1 MKKLIS
7 SVLLLS
13 LLLSCLLLS
22 GCHGELVEAD
32 TAARP
37 EYESAFTMPESF
49 DESRKITITF
59 WAKNDSNKTQVEI
72 YRRAE
77 ADFEKLYPN
86 VDVNIRFYTDY
97 GSIYNDVITNIP
109 TKTTPNVCITYPDH
123 IATYMTGKN
132 VVLPLEE
139 LAADPNYG
147 LGGAA
152 LKFDSPAREELVPQF
167 YDECQIGGVLY
178 ALPFMRSTEACYVNK
193 TFVEKLGFELPETLT
208 WDFVWEVSEAALEK
222 DASGRFLVN
231 GQEKMIPFI
240 YKSTDNMMIQMLRQ
254 KGAGYSTAEGEVL
267 LFNETTK
274 ELLLEIAQHA
284 RSRAFSTFK
293 ISSYPANWLNAGQ
306 CIFAVDSTAG
316 ATWIGTDAP
325 LLDIPPEQLVEF
337 ETVVMTVPQF
347 DPENPKMISQ
357 GPSVCLF
364 YKDDPQE
371 VLASWLFTQF
381 LLTNDTQ
388 IAYSETEGYVPVT
401 LKAQQ
406 DPVYQDYLAR
416 SGEDNQEHYRI
427 KIEAAELLMA
437 NTANT
442 FTTPVFQGSTSVR
455 DAAGLLI
462 ENVTKAERRKQPV
475 DEKSLDQLRTDAC
488 SLYQLNPSAPGW
500 TAQADAS
507 AELTSSPG
515 AGEQGPLPTASRVLL
530 GTLAA
535 VWVLIGLVYGYS
547 ALKRR
552 RERHKKFT

>member
-1 MKKLIS
+1 MKRPISLI
-7 SVLLLS
+7 LLLAM
-13 LLLSCLLLS
+13 LLGCLLLS
-22 GCHGELVEAD
+22 GCHGELVDAGKSSEL
-32 TAARP
+32 
-37 EYESAFTMPESF
+37 SFTVPESF
-49 DESRKITITF
+49 DESRRITVTF
-59 WAKNDSNKTQVEI
+59 WAKNDSNKVQVGI
-72 YRRAE
+72 YRQAE
-77 ADFEKLYPN
+77 EDFEALYPN
-86 VDVNIRFYTDY
+86 VDVNIRYYTDY

-132 VVLPLEE
+132 VVMPLEE

-152 LKFDSPAREELVPQF
+152 LKFDSPAAEELVPQF
-167 YDECQIGGVLY
+167 YQECRIGGELY

-193 TFVEKLGFELPETLT
+193 TFVEKLGFELPEMLT
-208 WDFVWEVSEAALEK
+208 WDFVWQVSEAALEK
-222 DASGRFLVN
+222 DGAGRFLVN

-254 KGAGYSTAEGEVL
+254 KGAGYSTEDGEVL
-267 LFNETTK
+267 IFNETTK

-337 ETVVMTVPQF
+337 ETAVLPIPQY
-347 DPENPKMISQ
+347 DPENPRMISQ

-371 VLASWLFTQF
+371 VLASWLFAQF

-406 DPVYQDYLAR
+406 DPAYQDYLAR
-416 SGEDNQEHYRI
+416 SGEDNKEHYRI

-462 ENVTKAERRKQPV
+462 ETVTKNERRKQPV
-475 DEKSLDQLRTDAC
+475 DDKSLDQLRTEAC

-500 TAQADAS
+500 TAQADAAADS
-507 AELTSSPG
+507 AAISGG
-515 AGEQGPLPTASRVLL
+515 ADQGPLPTASRVLL

>member
-1 MKKLIS
+1 MKKLVT

-49 DESRKITITF
+49 DESRKITVTF

-72 YRRAE
+72 YRQAE

-193 TFVEKLGFELPETLT
+193 TYVEKLGYELPEILT
-208 WDFVWEVSEAALEK
+208 WDFVWEVSEAATAK
-222 DASGRFLVN
+222 DSDGKTFLVN
-231 GQEKMIPFI
+231 GQQKMIPFI

-254 KGAGYSTAEGEVL
+254 KGAGFTTEAGEVL
-267 LFNETTK
+267 LFNPDTREI
-274 ELLLEIAQHA
+274 LLEIAKHA
-284 RSRAFSTFK
+284 GSRAFSTFS
-293 ISSYPANWLNAGQ
+293 ISSYPGNWLNAGQ

-316 ATWIGTDAP
+316 ATWMGTDAP
-325 LLDIPPEQLVEF
+325 LLDIPEEQLVDF
-337 ETVVMTVPQF
+337 EMVVLPVPQF
-347 DPENPKMISQ
+347 DPEHPQMISQ
-357 GPSVCLF
+357 GPSVCVF
-364 YKDDPQE
+364 WKDDSQE
-371 VLASWLFTQF
+371 VLASWLFAQF
-381 LLTNDTQ
+381 LLTNSVQ
-388 IAYSETEGYVPVT
+388 IAYAETEGYVPVT

-406 DPVYQDYLAR
+406 DPAYQDYLSRA
-416 SGEDNQEHYRI
+416 GEDNDLYYSV
-427 KIEAAELLMA
+427 KIQAAQLLMA
-437 NTANT
+437 NTENT
-442 FTTPVFQGSTSVR
+442 FTTPVFNGSTAVR
-455 DAAGLLI
+455 NAAGVLI
-462 ENVTKAERRKQPV
+462 ENVCKSERRRQPV
-475 DEKSLDQLRTDAC
+475 DDAFLDQLRTEVC
-488 SLYQLNPSAPGW
+488 SRYELEPAAPGW
-500 TAQADAS
+500 TAGS
-507 AELTSSPG
+507 GKTGGE
-515 AGEQGPLPTASRVLL
+515 AGELQEPLPGTARALL
-530 GTLAA
+530 ITLAV
-535 VWVLIGLVYGYS
+535 VWVLIGLAYGYS
-547 ALKRR
+547 ALKRK
-552 RERHKKFT
+552 REKKKS

>member
-1 MKKLIS
+1 MKKLVT

-37 EYESAFTMPESF
+37 EYESSFTVPESF
-49 DESRKITITF
+49 DESRKITVTF

-72 YRRAE
+72 YRQAE

-167 YDECQIGGVLY
+167 YDECHIGGVLY

-193 TFVEKLGFELPETLT
+193 TYVEKLGYELPEILT
-208 WDFVWEVSEAALEK
+208 WDFVWEVSEAATAK
-222 DASGRFLVN
+222 DSDGKTFLVN
-231 GQEKMIPFI
+231 GQQKMIPFI

-254 KGAGYSTAEGEVL
+254 KGAGFTTEAGEVL
-267 LFNETTK
+267 LFNPDTREI
-274 ELLLEIAQHA
+274 LLEIAKHA
-284 RSRAFSTFK
+284 GSRAFSTFS
-293 ISSYPANWLNAGQ
+293 ISSYPGNWLNAGQ

-316 ATWIGTDAP
+316 ATWMGTDAP
-325 LLDIPPEQLVEF
+325 LLDIPEEELVEF
-337 ETVVMTVPQF
+337 ETVVLPVPQF
-347 DPENPKMISQ
+347 DPANPKMISQ
-357 GPSVCLF
+357 GPSVCVF

-381 LLTNDTQ
+381 LLTNSVQ
-388 IAYSETEGYVPVT
+388 IPYAETEGYVPVT
-401 LKAQQ
+401 LKARQ
-406 DPVYQDYLAR
+406 DPGYQDYLDRA
-416 SGEDNQEHYRI
+416 GEDNREHYRT
-427 KIEAAELLMA
+427 KIDATRLLLE
-437 NTANT
+437 NTENT
-442 FTTPVFQGSTSVR
+442 FTTPVFRGSPSVR
-455 DAAGLLI
+455 DAAGTLI
-462 ENVTKAERRKQPV
+462 ESVCKSERAGKTV
-475 DEKSLDQLRTDAC
+475 DTALLNKIFSETR
-488 SLYQLNPSAPGW
+488 SLYQLDQIQAEHIDTSAP
-500 TAQADAS
+500 
-507 AELTSSPG
+507 
-515 AGEQGPLPTASRVLL
+515 LPAAALALL
-530 GTLAA
+530 ATLAA
-535 VWVLIGLVYGYS
+535 VWVLIGLVSGYS
-547 ALKRR
+547 ALKRKR
-552 RERHKKFT
+552 AKEKS

>member
-193 TFVEKLGFELPETLT
+193 TFVEKLGFELPEMLT
-208 WDFVWEVSEAALEK
+208 WDFVWQVSEAALEK
-222 DASGRFLVN
+222 DSAGRFLVN

-254 KGAGYSTAEGEVL
+254 KGAGFTTEAGEVL
-267 LFNETTK
+267 LFNPDTREI
-274 ELLLEIAQHA
+274 LLEIAVHA
-284 RSRAFSTFK
+284 RSRAFSTFS
-293 ISSYPANWLNAGQ
+293 ISSYPGNWLNAGQ

-316 ATWIGTDAP
+316 ATWMGTDAP
-325 LLDIPPEQLVEF
+325 LLDIPEEQLVDF
-337 ETVVMTVPQF
+337 EMVVLPVPQF
-347 DPENPKMISQ
+347 DPEHPQMISQ
-357 GPSVCLF
+357 GPSVCVF
-364 YKDDPQE
+364 WKDDPQE
-371 VLASWLFTQF
+371 VLASWLFAQF
-381 LLTNDTQ
+381 LLTNSVQ
-388 IAYSETEGYVPVT
+388 IAYAETEGYVPVT

-406 DPVYQDYLAR
+406 DPAYQDYLSRA
-416 SGEDNQEHYRI
+416 GEDNDLYYSV
-427 KIEAAELLMA
+427 KIQAAQLLMA
-437 NTANT
+437 NTENT
-442 FTTPVFQGSTSVR
+442 FTTPVFNGSTAVR
-455 DAAGLLI
+455 NAAGVLI
-462 ENVTKAERRKQPV
+462 ENVCKSERRRQPV
-475 DEKSLDQLRTDAC
+475 DDAFLDQLRTEVC
-488 SLYQLNPSAPGW
+488 SRYELEPAAPGW
-500 TAQADAS
+500 TAGSGKTDG
-507 AELTSSPG
+507 E
-515 AGEQGPLPTASRVLL
+515 AGELQEPLPGTARALL
-530 GTLAA
+530 ITLAV
-535 VWVLIGLVYGYS
+535 VWVLIGLAYGYS
-547 ALKRR
+547 ALKRK
-552 RERHKKFT
+552 REKKKS